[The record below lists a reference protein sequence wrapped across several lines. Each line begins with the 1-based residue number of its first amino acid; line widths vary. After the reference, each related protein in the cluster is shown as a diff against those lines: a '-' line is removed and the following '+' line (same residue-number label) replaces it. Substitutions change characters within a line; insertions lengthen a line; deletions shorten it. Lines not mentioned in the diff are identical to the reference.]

1 MFPQLQ
7 SESRQ
12 AQIRLIGFIQAELLQ
27 FAKLEQAEFAIPV
40 ELAQLA
46 TLVELAQL
54 ARLNKFAQLAGLVE
68 QLILA
73 LLLKLVPLATFTGLA
88 TLIALF
94 DIFRQYCQLLL
105 QPNQVLL

>member
-1 MFPQLQ
+1 MFPPVQ
-7 SESRQ
+7 SESRPV
-12 AQIRLIGFIQAELLQ
+12 QIQLIGLIRAELLR
-27 FAKLEQAEFAIPV
+27 FAKLAQAKFTIPV
-40 ELAQLA
+40 GLAQLA
-46 TLVELAQL
+46 TLVEL
-54 ARLNKFAQLAGLVE
+54 AQLAGLVE

-94 DIFRQYCQLLL
+94 DTFRQYCQLLL

>member
-12 AQIRLIGFIQAELLQ
+12 AQIQLIGLIRAELLR
-27 FAKLEQAEFAIPV
+27 FAKLDQVEFT
-40 ELAQLA
+40 
-46 TLVELAQL
+46 TLVEL
-54 ARLNKFAQLAGLVE
+54 AQLAGLVE

-73 LLLKLVPLATFTGLA
+73 LLLGLVPLATFTGLA
-88 TLIALF
+88 MLIALF
-94 DIFRQYCQLLL
+94 DTFRQYCQLLV

>member
-12 AQIRLIGFIQAELLQ
+12 AQIQLIGLVRVELLH
-27 FAKLEQAEFAIPV
+27 FAKLVQAEFT
-40 ELAQLA
+40 
-46 TLVELAQL
+46 TLVEL
-54 ARLNKFAQLAGLVE
+54 AQLAGLVE

-73 LLLKLVPLATFTGLA
+73 LLLELVPLATFAGLA
-88 TLIALF
+88 KLTALF
-94 DIFRQYCQLLL
+94 DTFRQYCQLFV

>member
-1 MFPQLQ
+1 MFPPVQ

-12 AQIRLIGFIQAELLQ
+12 AQIRLIGFIRAELLQ
-27 FAKLEQAEFAIPV
+27 FAKLAQAEFTIPV

-46 TLVELAQL
+46 GLVE
-54 ARLNKFAQLAGLVE
+54 FAQLAILVE

-94 DIFRQYCQLLL
+94 DTFRQYCQLLL

>member
-12 AQIRLIGFIQAELLQ
+12 AQIRLIGFIRAELLQ
-27 FAKLEQAEFAIPV
+27 FAKLVQAEFTIPV
-40 ELAQLA
+40 ELAQLTA
-46 TLVELAQL
+46 LVE
-54 ARLNKFAQLAGLVE
+54 FAQLAGLVE

-94 DIFRQYCQLLL
+94 DTFRQYCQLLL

>member
-1 MFPQLQ
+1 MFPPVQ
-7 SESRQ
+7 SESRPV
-12 AQIRLIGFIQAELLQ
+12 QIQLIGLIRAELLR
-27 FAKLEQAEFAIPV
+27 FAKLAQAKFTIPV
-40 ELAQLA
+40 GLAQLA

-54 ARLNKFAQLAGLVE
+54 AGLVEFAQLAILVE

-94 DIFRQYCQLLL
+94 DTFRQYCQLLL